1 MMKSLRLTQTLPAS
15 KLKNRSSR
23 ERVFWRGF
31 GEKASTQ
38 ALSPATFSSGSRFQW
53 YRSRRLYF
61 RTASTVDSAW
71 FFSSRSSRGLD
82 FGVGLAAEEGEEESE
97 LSALKKESLPS
108 MRSAVYSRGRGSPG
122 RTIDCQ
128 VPRAVTLPAASNWW
142 VVSV

>member
-82 FGVGLAAEEGEEESE
+82 FGVGDVADEEEE

-108 MRSAVYSRGRGSPG
+108 MRSAVYSKGRGSPG
-122 RTIDCQ
+122 RPIDCH
-128 VPRAVTLPAASNWW
+128 VPRAVTLPVASNWW
-142 VVSV
+142 VVSVW